1 MRYFASYIKNAAY
14 EQEKEIRISFYPLV
28 YEQNGRGD
36 IDKCDIKYTIQDGV
50 FVPHIPIYCGRG
62 KNEKEI
68 EVCGFPIRSIRVG
81 PGYNQGAV
89 FKGLIHRMEY
99 GDDLIA
105 HLSEIE
111 QKERKIRFIVKTIA
125 RYLNIDIHKAY
136 SNRQIL
142 KKISIYQRRPKNF
155 TVAEWKRLK
164 GSIDE
169 IYKKSNK
176 DKNLTQKYEEVIGLK
191 QECYNKIFK
200 KAEEKSYCTKDG
212 IIIKR
217 SEIPYIFSRK

>member
-1 MRYFASYIKNAAY
+1 
-14 EQEKEIRISFYPLV
+14 
-28 YEQNGRGD
+28 
-36 IDKCDIKYTIQDGV
+36 
-50 FVPHIPIYCGRG
+50 
-62 KNEKEI
+62 
-68 EVCGFPIRSIRVG
+68 
-81 PGYNQGAV
+81 
-89 FKGLIHRMEY
+89 MEY

-164 GSIDE
+164 GSIE
-169 IYKKSNK
+169 
-176 DKNLTQKYEEVIGLK
+176 
-191 QECYNKIFK
+191 
-200 KAEEKSYCTKDG
+200 
-212 IIIKR
+212 
-217 SEIPYIFSRK
+217 